1 MPSERTSVRQPY
13 GQSRFEVDAVLT
25 EALQLCLVKPNL
37 KEVWLDLNKRGR
49 VSSSYS
55 SFVRSLKRA
64 VSYRDFSHLRS
75 MARSNSHEH
84 EGASRDYAGGN
95 VPATKN
101 LASVS
106 PNLSE
111 NAQVSD
117 QPTYS
122 EKVDESRSAADRFRN
137 SQNNPFRKIER
148 NKRFQFNG

>member
-37 KEVWLDLNKRGR
+37 KEVWLDLNNRGR

-55 SFVRSLKRA
+55 SFMRSLKSA
-64 VSYRDFSHLRS
+64 VSYRDFAHLRT
-75 MARSNSHEH
+75 MARTNSHEND
-84 EGASRDYAGGN
+84 GAGRDNAGGN
-95 VPATKN
+95 VPTTED

-106 PNLSE
+106 PSLSE
-111 NAQVSD
+111 DSQVSD

-122 EKVDESRSAADRFRN
+122 ENVDESRSAADRFRK